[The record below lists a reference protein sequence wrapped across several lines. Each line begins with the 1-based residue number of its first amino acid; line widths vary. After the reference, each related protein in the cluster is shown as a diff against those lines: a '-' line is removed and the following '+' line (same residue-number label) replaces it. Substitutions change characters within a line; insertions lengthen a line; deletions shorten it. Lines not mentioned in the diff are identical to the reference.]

1 MLSESSRTTDKHAS
15 TTFFY
20 VHKTKNTSITKQH
33 YKKKKNLIKLQPTE
47 ISTRFII
54 FLNSETSLFM
64 CQVFCFDLDV
74 DYYRLMSPLTVVTT
88 STFLQG
94 IQVEQPNNNNNNNNR
109 LGFFIIN

>member
-1 MLSESSRTTDKHAS
+1 
-15 TTFFY
+15 
-20 VHKTKNTSITKQH
+20 
-33 YKKKKNLIKLQPTE
+33 
-47 ISTRFII
+47 
-54 FLNSETSLFM
+54 M

-94 IQVEQPNNNNNNNNR
+94 IQVEQPNNNNNR